1 MSVVEPMD
9 EHNQKLL
16 DYTQP
21 SDWTNPTSDGP
32 YNLVVIGAGTAG
44 LVSAAGSV
52 GLGAK
57 VALIERSLMG
67 GDCLNYGCVPSKG
80 LIRSATA
87 WANVRD
93 AGQYG
98 IPTDGAPR
106 PDFSQVMERMRK
118 LRAEISHVDSAQ
130 RFKDLG
136 VDVYQGEGKFT
147 GPRTIEVGGQ
157 TLTFKKA
164 VIATGARASAPPIPG
179 LDRVDYLTNETL
191 FNLTELP
198 PRLTVLGAGPI
209 GCEMAQSF
217 QRFGS
222 KVNLLELADHILS
235 KEDPDAAEVV
245 QQSLRSD
252 GVNLVLGVATISKVS
267 QSESG
272 IRITYQDRITGEERS
287 VESDALLVAVGRKP
301 NIDTLNLD
309 SVGVESDPRKGITVN
324 DKLQSSNANIYAAGD
339 VASKYQFTHAADF
352 LARTVIGNALFMG
365 RAKASSLV
373 IPWATYTDP
382 QIAHVGLTEHM
393 AKEQGV
399 DIDTYSIEMNDV
411 DRAILDGET
420 EGLVKIHTVKGKD
433 KILGAT
439 IVARHAG
446 DMIGELVM
454 AMKNNIGLGGIASV
468 IHPYPTQAEAIRRVG
483 DQYNRTRLTPMV
495 KKLMSAW
502 LSWHR
507 K

>member
-1 MSVVEPMD
+1 MSLVEPLD
-9 EHNQKLL
+9 EHNQTLL
-16 DYTQP
+16 NHTQP
-21 SDWTNPTSDGP
+21 SDWVNPTPDGT

-44 LVSAAGSV
+44 LVSAAGSA

-87 WANVRD
+87 LADVRD
-93 AGQYG
+93 AADYG
-98 IPTDGAPR
+98 ILNDATPTA
-106 PDFSQVMERMRK
+106 DFAKVMERMRK
-118 LRAEISHVDSAQ
+118 LRAQISHVDSAQ

-136 VDVYQGEGKFT
+136 VDVFLGEGKFT
-147 GPRTIEVGGQ
+147 GPGTIEVGGQ
-157 TLTFKKA
+157 VIRFKKA
-164 VIATGARASAPPIPG
+164 VIATGARAAAPPIPG
-179 LDRVDYLTNETL
+179 LDSVEYLTNENL

-198 PRLTVLGAGPI
+198 RRLSVIGAGPI
-209 GCEMAQSF
+209 GCEMSQSF
-217 QRFGS
+217 RRFGS
-222 KVNLLELADHILS
+222 EVSLLELGDHILG

-245 QQSLRSD
+245 QQAMIKD
-252 GVNLVLGVATISKVS
+252 GVNLLLGIETIVNIS
-267 QSESG
+267 QSDSG
-272 IRITYQDRITGEERS
+272 IRIDYKDKASGEERF

-301 NIDTLNLD
+301 NIDSLNLD
-309 SVGVESDPRKGITVN
+309 AVGVESDPRKGITVN
-324 DKLQSSNANIYAAGD
+324 DKLQSSNPDIFAAGD

-352 LARTVIGNALFMG
+352 LARAVIGNALFMG
-365 RAKASSLV
+365 RAKASALV

-393 AKEQGV
+393 AKEQG
-399 DIDTYSIEMNDV
+399 IEMDTYSIAMDDV

-420 EGLVKIHTVKGKD
+420 DGLVKIHTVKGKD

-439 IVARHAG
+439 LVARHAG

-495 KKLMSAW
+495 KKLMGAW
-502 LSWHR
+502 LKWRR